1 MTKRRRADIQFNFYD
16 HTKLILSE
24 GGLVVSFIDKSYN
37 LWCWSL
43 EELLW
48 MKREEEQEGMDPRE
62 KKRVDGVLYKLHYA
76 M

>member
-1 MTKRRRADIQFNFYD
+1 
-16 HTKLILSE
+16 
-24 GGLVVSFIDKSYN
+24 
-37 LWCWSL
+37 
-43 EELLW
+43 

>member
-1 MTKRRRADIQFNFYD
+1 MTKRRRADVQFNFYD

-43 EELLW
+43 EELMW